1 VAGLAERTPIRLV
14 DLDEGGV
21 LAALRARYPVYAP
34 GTVPARG
41 YAGLA
46 EPVTTLLGRNFLLV
60 RAGMPDDLAA
70 RLVEVLFREREGL
83 ADVTASALTIDLRAA
98 IGTQPVA
105 LHPGALRY
113 YRGQRG

>member
-1 VAGLAERTPIRLV
+1 
-14 DLDEGGV
+14 
-21 LAALRARYPVYAP
+21 
-34 GTVPARG
+34 
-41 YAGLA
+41 
-46 EPVTTLLGRNFLLV
+46 
-60 RAGMPDDLAA
+60 MPDDLAA